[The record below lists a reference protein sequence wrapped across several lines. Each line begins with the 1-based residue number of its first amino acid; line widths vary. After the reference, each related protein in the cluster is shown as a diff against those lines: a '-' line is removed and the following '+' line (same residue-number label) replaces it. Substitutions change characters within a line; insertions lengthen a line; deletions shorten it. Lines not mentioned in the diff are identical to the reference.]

1 MNNTI
6 TIELCAEDRARLDRL
21 AEALERKTCDKCV
34 AAALEYK
41 EAVLAEAQAD
51 PIQQK
56 LAETL
61 AKASTPTEKPTEAA
75 GEAKAEPAQTADP
88 IEETTTQEDP
98 APAEEAKQTI
108 TVTQEQ
114 LQQKVMQ
121 LAAANSGALKAKV
134 REIVNAYAK
143 KVSDVP
149 EDKRAEVWDKLTAL
163 EKEGRA

>member
-1 MNNTI
+1 MSNHI

-21 AEALERKTCDKCV
+21 TEALERKACEKCV
-34 AAALEYK
+34 SAALEACGQK
-41 EAVLAEAQAD
+41 QPAEPD
-51 PIQQK
+51 PLQLK

-61 AKASTPTEKPTEAA
+61 AKASAPTEKPTEATE
-75 GEAKAEPAQTADP
+75 EAKAEPAPIDHPADETAP
-88 IEETTTQEDP
+88 WEDP
-98 APAEEAKQTI
+98 APAAEAKP
-108 TVTQEQ
+108 TVTQDQ

-121 LAAANSGALKAKV
+121 LAAANNGALKAKV

-163 EKEGRA
+163 ENGGQA

>member
-1 MNNTI
+1 MSNTI

-21 AEALERKTCDKCV
+21 AEALERKACEKCV
-34 AAALEYK
+34 NSALEMINTAK
-41 EAVLAEAQAD
+41 HPETD

-61 AKASTPTEKPTEAA
+61 AKASTPTEKPTEAT
-75 GEAKAEPAQTADP
+75 EAPKAETAPIGHPADEDLPWEAATPATKADP
-88 IEETTTQEDP
+88 
-98 APAEEAKQTI
+98 

-121 LAAANSGALKAKV
+121 LAAANNGTLKAKV

-149 EDKRAEVWDKLTAL
+149 EDKRAEVWTKLTAL
-163 EKEGRA
+163 EKEV

>member
-1 MNNTI
+1 MSNTI

-34 AAALEYK
+34 ASALEYK
-41 EAVLAEAQAD
+41 DAVLAEAQTD
-51 PIQQK
+51 PIQKK

-88 IEETTTQEDP
+88 IEETTTKEDP
-98 APAEEAKQTI
+98 APAAEAKPTI
-108 TVTQEQ
+108 TQEQ
-114 LQQKVMQ
+114 LQQKVTQ
-121 LAAANSGALKAKV
+121 LAADNNGALKNTV
-134 REIVNAYAK
+134 REIVQAYAK

-163 EKEGRA
+163 EKGGQA

>member
-1 MNNTI
+1 MSNTI

-34 AAALEYK
+34 ATALEYK

-75 GEAKAEPAQTADP
+75 GEAKADPAPIDHPADETLPWETA
-88 IEETTTQEDP
+88 

-108 TVTQEQ
+108 TQDQ

-121 LAAANSGALKAKV
+121 LAAANNGALKAKV
-134 REIVNAYAK
+134 RQIVNAYAK
-143 KVSDVP
+143 KVSDIP
-149 EDKRAEVWDKLTAL
+149 EDKRDEVWYRLTAL
-163 EKEGRA
+163 